1 MAMTNSATPYRAE
14 RIRAAIASEPGVCE
28 LGISVEIVGD
38 RVVLRGTVTSDRRRD
53 QVLALV
59 ARLCP
64 DLQLDDEMQVEVLRD
79 PKAESV

>member
-1 MAMTNSATPYRAE
+1 MNDATSPYRAE

-28 LGISVEIVGD
+28 LGISVEIVGN

-59 ARLCP
+59 HRLCP
-64 DLQLDDEMQVEVLRD
+64 DLQIDDDMQVEVLRD
-79 PKAESV
+79 PKSEPV